1 MPFEILVAE
10 DNPIDV
16 ALVREALKEQTLD
29 CNLHVFPDGA
39 RTIAFLYELDARPEQ
54 PLDLILLDMH
64 LPKYDGEEIL
74 RRLRSTENYAQTPVI
89 VMTASDSPYD
99 QDKAERH
106 AALHYF
112 LKPSNLTE
120 FLQLGQIIKDILAR
134 RDADGRTRL
143 SRSGSGA

>member
-1 MPFEILVAE
+1 MPFEVLVAE
-10 DNPIDV
+10 DNPVDV
-16 ALVREALKEQTLD
+16 ALVREALKEQSLD
-29 CNLHVFPDGA
+29 CNLHVLPDGA
-39 RTIAFLYELDARPEQ
+39 RTIAFLDELDARADQ

-99 QDKAERH
+99 QDTAERH